1 MPFSAATSKKEGL
14 CSMKSREIKFP
25 SKKYG
30 NMVPIKAIPGH
41 FVTNHSHINYFIDL
55 TTIKTRT
62 TESAQCARVLA
73 QQYIYSAIP
82 VDSIVCLDGMEV
94 IGAFLAK
101 ELNDAGHSTHN
112 AHKSVYVIQP
122 ERTAN
127 SQLFFRE
134 NVEPMI
140 RGKNVILLMA
150 SVTTGISIRR
160 GIECMDYY
168 GGVLQGVSTIF
179 SAVKEIDGFPVNTIF
194 TPDDIPG
201 YASYDRKNC
210 PYCQKKVPV
219 EALVN
224 SFGYSKL

>member
-1 MPFSAATSKKEGL
+1 
-14 CSMKSREIKFP
+14 
-25 SKKYG
+25 
-30 NMVPIKAIPGH
+30 
-41 FVTNHSHINYFIDL
+41 
-55 TTIKTRT
+55 
-62 TESAQCARVLA
+62 
-73 QQYIYSAIP
+73 
-82 VDSIVCLDGMEV
+82 MEV

>member
-1 MPFSAATSKKEGL
+1 MSTLE
-14 CSMKSREIKFP
+14 SRTIQFP
-25 SKKYG
+25 SKRYG
-30 NMVPIKAIPGH
+30 NIVPIKAIPGH

-55 TTIKTRT
+55 TTIKSRQS
-62 TESAQCARVLA
+62 EASQCARVLA
-73 QQYIYSAIP
+73 QQYTHSMTAI
-82 VDSIVCLDGMEV
+82 DSIVCLDGMEV
-94 IGAFLAK
+94 IGAFFAK
-101 ELNDAGHSTHN
+101 ELHDAGHSTHN
-112 AHKSVYVIQP
+112 VHKSVYVIQP

-168 GGVLQGVSTIF
+168 GGNLKGVSTIF
-179 SAVKEIDGFPVNTIF
+179 SAVKEMDGIPVNTIF
-194 TPDDIPG
+194 TPEDIPG
-201 YASYDRKNC
+201 YASFERKEC
-210 PYCQKKVPV
+210 PYCQKKIPV

>member
-1 MPFSAATSKKEGL
+1 M
-14 CSMKSREIKFP
+14 KFP
-25 SKKYG
+25 SGKYG
-30 NMVPIKAIPGH
+30 NIVPIKAIPGH

-55 TTIKTRT
+55 TTIKSR
-62 TESAQCARVLA
+62 EMEASQCAHALA
-73 QQYIYSAIP
+73 QQYAYSMTAI
-82 VDSIVCLDGMEV
+82 DSIVCLDGMEV

-101 ELNDAGHSTHN
+101 ELRESGHSTHN
-112 AHKSVYVIQP
+112 IHKSVYVIQP

-168 GGVLQGVSTIF
+168 GGNLQGVSTIF
-179 SAVKEIDGFPVNTIF
+179 SAVSEVDGVTVNTIF
-194 TPDDIPG
+194 TPEDIPG
-201 YASYDRKNC
+201 YASYSRKEC
-210 PYCQKKVPV
+210 PYCKKQIPV

>member
-1 MPFSAATSKKEGL
+1 
-14 CSMKSREIKFP
+14 MKSREIKFP

-160 GIECMDYY
+160 GI
-168 GGVLQGVSTIF
+168 
-179 SAVKEIDGFPVNTIF
+179 F